1 MCVCVCV
8 CVRARV
14 FVSVWEFT
22 CTPAKMHVHVCG
34 SLSRDR
40 VCVCA
45 YARTYV
51 HIVCANVCSWVGVRV
66 RANHTPSN
74 MYARVCG
81 CLCARACVCV
91 RARACACVHVRAFVC
106 VCVCARAL
114 ARALTIVSTDFIN
127 TLIIINVQTPIST
140 IISPVQICFTR
151 QQLAY
156 TSFSLSADL
165 KRVTSVNSY
174 PYRHKYP
181 ATASNAPLLAPVYL
195 PSPSSCCMS
204 PGDVKH

>member
-1 MCVCVCV
+1 MCTLCVLMYVRGLACACAQTTHRVICMLVCAGACARVRVCV
-8 CVRARV
+8 CVRAPVRA
-14 FVSVWEFT
+14 
-22 CTPAKMHVHVCG
+22 CMC
-34 SLSRDR
+34 
-40 VCVCA
+40 
-45 YARTYV
+45 
-51 HIVCANVCSWVGVRV
+51 VRV
-66 RANHTPSN
+66 R
-74 MYARVCG
+74 
-81 CLCARACVCV
+81 L
-91 RARACACVHVRAFVC
+91 C